1 MNKFALILW
10 PAALG
15 SGLLLEGSFAHQLF
29 LMVAALGLILF
40 AVLAGLWSALAARR
54 QTWQPWHSTCWRAI
68 RITAAAL
75 AALAISWAAGV
86 GMHAW
91 RVHQTRSYVAR
102 AVTVL
107 DAHHSKTGAY
117 PPAFSLE
124 TMGTPPKWLRRPQ
137 ACTVTPQ
144 DFRFEYWDPA
154 GMMDGFE
161 LTNTHRSWTAFD

>member
-1 MNKFALILW
+1 VNKFALILW

-15 SGLLLEGSFAHQLF
+15 SGLLLEGSFGHQLF

-40 AVLAGLWSALAARR
+40 GILLGLWSALAVRR
-54 QTWQPWHSTCWRAI
+54 QTWQPWHSSCWRAI

-75 AALAISWAAGV
+75 AISWTAGT

-117 PPAFSLE
+117 PSAFSLE
-124 TMGTPPKWLRRPQ
+124 TIGKPPQWLSGPQ
-137 ACTVTPQ
+137 TCTVTPQ

-161 LTNTHRSWTAFD
+161 FTSTHRSWTAFD